1 MRLRDGDLT
10 DEQLAGLPDD
20 ELEAWSEA
28 HAIGSW
34 EANDADPLPPPTEAI
49 TIRVPRDLLTE
60 LRIEATVRRQ
70 PWPRYARDLLLF
82 AVRQVQAARAPRQ
95 EAPRRSDDGPRSH
108 EEHEGSR
115 RIQT

>member
-10 DEQLAGLPDD
+10 DEQLAALPDE

-34 EANDADPLPPPTEAI
+34 EANDADPAPPPTEAI
-49 TIRVPRDLLTE
+49 TIRVPRELLTE
-60 LRIEATVRRQ
+60 LRIEATIRRQ

-82 AVRQVQAARAPRQ
+82 AVRQVQAARTRPQGASSGDV
-95 EAPRRSDDGPRSH
+95 EPRSH
-108 EEHEGSR
+108 EEHEGLR
-115 RIQT
+115 RT